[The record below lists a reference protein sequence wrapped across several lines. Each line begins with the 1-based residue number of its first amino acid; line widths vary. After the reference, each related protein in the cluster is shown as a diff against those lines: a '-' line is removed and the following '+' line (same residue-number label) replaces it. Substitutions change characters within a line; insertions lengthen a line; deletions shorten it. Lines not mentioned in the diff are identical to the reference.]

1 MEKIKK
7 AYNLKIASLLA
18 AVTFFLSGTVY
29 GVNLS
34 NNTYLRVPVGRRST
48 YNQMHKA
55 YDTAKTIPTAS
66 NYEEVRDRAEKLM
79 NEGKG
84 FFAVEPLLIGPIEA
98 CYIDWGGTLISLTK
112 EERIE
117 VLGFLNSLGITIHIL
132 TSGASLYSIYA
143 ELK

>member
-1 MEKIKK
+1 
-7 AYNLKIASLLA
+7 
-18 AVTFFLSGTVY
+18 
-29 GVNLS
+29 
-34 NNTYLRVPVGRRST
+34 
-48 YNQMHKA
+48 
-55 YDTAKTIPTAS
+55 
-66 NYEEVRDRAEKLM
+66 M

-98 CYIDWGGTLISLTK
+98 CYIDWGGTLSSLTK

-143 ELK
+143 ELKEQGILALGYIRSIILAAESTLLNYK